1 MRASNIGSAAEVS
14 PLCSTQANGWNHD
27 NLACAIRRTL
37 RLACRTRAFVTAEQR
52 MNIQTL
58 GLTASYRPVAARI
71 CRPDRA
77 MHTET
82 VWILD
87 SSLRL
92 HRRQCAVL
100 TKLGRGVARVGMQDV
115 PAQEL
120 ASRDAM
126 AVLQAAT

>member
-1 MRASNIGSAAEVS
+1 
-14 PLCSTQANGWNHD
+14 
-27 NLACAIRRTL
+27 
-37 RLACRTRAFVTAEQR
+37 
-52 MNIQTL
+52 
-58 GLTASYRPVAARI
+58 
-71 CRPDRA
+71 

-87 SSLRL
+87 MYSSLRL